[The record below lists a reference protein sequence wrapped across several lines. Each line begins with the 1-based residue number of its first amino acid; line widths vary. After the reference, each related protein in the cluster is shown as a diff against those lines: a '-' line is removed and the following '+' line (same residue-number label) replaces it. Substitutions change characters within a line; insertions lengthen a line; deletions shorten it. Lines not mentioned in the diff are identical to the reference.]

1 MSDSLC
7 GGKRQVLGA
16 APLAVRLHKGYL
28 LPLLEREMAS
38 RVKPVDYFA
47 SHPVFRFE
55 DFVSSHAEGGAR
67 SVQASQ
73 AVLKQ
78 HVRAGNLLHVRRG
91 LYAVVPRGQSPDTLH
106 VDPYLIAGH
115 MTADAVVA
123 YHAALQFHGK
133 AHSVSRRFTYLTL
146 TRAKPFEFRGSEFV
160 PVPVPPPLRD
170 GSDLGGGLVEK
181 QRGGLGV
188 RVTTLER
195 TLVDVLHAPRHGGG
209 WEEIWRSLEAVEFF
223 DLDAVAEYALKLGS
237 AVTVAR
243 VGFFLEQHR
252 EQLMVEDDHLARLE
266 ERTPRSPMYLDRGK
280 REPGKLLSRWNLV
293 VPEWVLNRTW
303 AEVT

>member
-1 MSDSLC
+1 M
-7 GGKRQVLGA
+7 
-16 APLAVRLHKGYL
+16 
-28 LPLLEREMAS
+28 
-38 RVKPVDYFA
+38 KPVDYFA

-55 DFVSSHAEGGAR
+55 DFVSSHAEGRAR

-91 LYAVVPRGQSPDTLH
+91 LYAVVPRGLSPDALQ
-106 VDPYLIAGH
+106 VDPYLLAAH
-115 MTADAVVA
+115 LTPDAVVA
-123 YHAALQFHGK
+123 YHAALQLHGK

-146 TRAKPFEFRGSEFV
+146 TRAKPFQFRGAEFV

-170 GSDLGGGLVEK
+170 LPDIGGGLVK
-181 QRGGLGV
+181 KRRNGLAV

-195 TLVDVLHAPRHGGG
+195 TLVDVFHAPRHGGG

-223 DLDAVAEYALKLGS
+223 DLDAVADYALKLRS

-252 EQLMVEDDHLARLE
+252 EQLMVEEQHLARLQKHA
-266 ERTPRSPMYLDRGK
+266 PSHPMYLDRSK
-280 REPGKLLSRWNLV
+280 REPGKLLGRWNLV

>member
-1 MSDSLC
+1 
-7 GGKRQVLGA
+7 
-16 APLAVRLHKGYL
+16 
-28 LPLLEREMAS
+28 MAS